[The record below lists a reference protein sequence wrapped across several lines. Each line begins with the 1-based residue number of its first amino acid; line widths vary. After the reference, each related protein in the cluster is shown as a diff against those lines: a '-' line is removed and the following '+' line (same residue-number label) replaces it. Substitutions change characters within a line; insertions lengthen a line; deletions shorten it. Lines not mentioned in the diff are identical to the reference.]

1 MFENPSIAAL
11 MNQNCINIKI
21 DREEHPDLDELYMVA
36 RQLLTQQGGWPN
48 TLFLTPDLKPFYA
61 GGTFAPDE
69 SYGKMSFPR
78 LLEWLNFSWTTQES
92 EVRKVADKVTEDMR
106 PFLVH
111 IPTSPSPLVGEGRG
125 EGAFS
130 TNSIEPA
137 ESSPSPNL
145 SHRGRGEEQK
155 LYQSLAQFHDPRAG
169 GFFQAPKFPHESYL
183 QFLLAYYEA
192 TDTTQALDIV
202 THSLRKMA
210 AGGIYDQVGCGFH
223 RYAVDKEW
231 YVPHFEK
238 MLYNQAQLARVYTDA
253 ARLTA
258 SPYLADIAKSILDFT
273 GGPLTSGTGAFYSAI
288 DAETDGI
295 EGAYYAWTADEF
307 KVLLTPQEITIL
319 TTFYALADIPHFPG
333 HKKVEGQALILRKP
347 LDEAARERQI
357 PYLELAAICGQLMNK
372 LLTAR
377 NKRPSPR
384 LDDKVIVSWNGLMI
398 DAFAHAGKVFNHKPY
413 IARARN
419 AVDFLLEN
427 AIDNNGALHH
437 IYADNRPQLPAILE
451 DYAYLIKG
459 ILTLHKA
466 KPDDALLDAAISLT
480 TRVEELF
487 ADATPGYFAS
497 VAADDIL
504 IRSKN
509 PDDSATPNAN
519 AIMAHNLIDLHAITK
534 EHSYRDRA
542 QNLIDFFLTGSDK
555 VQPEHATMIHAALRL
570 NKQMAPSS
578 EHFDNPNYT
587 LEKKTAPGDTVTAT
601 ATLFPADAKPGSA
614 CELLITLDIKD
625 GWHINAMRS
634 LQPFLIPTQIDVQ
647 GVELIKL
654 SAPEPLHQPGQG
666 DNETLLV
673 YAGLVTFTAHIKL
686 PQERGKIKAQLRYQA
701 CNESNCYAPK
711 DLVLT
716 L

>member
-21 DREEHPDLDELYMVA
+21 DREEHPQLDELYMVA

-92 EVRKVADKVTEDMR
+92 EVRKVAEKVTEDMR

-111 IPTSPSPLVGEGRG
+111 TSPSPLVGEGRG
-125 EGAFS
+125 GGNLS
-130 TNSIEPA
+130 TNSIERA
-137 ESSPSPNL
+137 DSSPPPGL
-145 SHRGRGEEQK
+145 PHKGGGEK

-192 TDTTQALDIV
+192 TGTTQSLDIV

-295 EGAYYAWTADEF
+295 EGAYYAWTAQEF
-307 KVLLTPQEITIL
+307 QTLLTPQEITIL
-319 TTFYALADIPHFPG
+319 TSFYALADIPHFPG

-347 LDEAARERQI
+347 LDDAARERQI

-372 LLTAR
+372 LLMTR

-398 DAFAHAGKVFNHKPY
+398 DAFAHAGKVFNHPPY
-413 IARARN
+413 IPAPAKPSISSSKTPSIITAPSTTSTRTIARN
-419 AVDFLLEN
+419 SPPSW
-427 AIDNNGALHH
+427 
-437 IYADNRPQLPAILE
+437 RTTP
-451 DYAYLIKG
+451 
-459 ILTLHKA
+459 TSSKA
-466 KPDDALLDAAISLT
+466 S
-480 TRVEELF
+480 
-487 ADATPGYFAS
+487 
-497 VAADDIL
+497 
-504 IRSKN
+504 
-509 PDDSATPNAN
+509 
-519 AIMAHNLIDLHAITK
+519 
-534 EHSYRDRA
+534 
-542 QNLIDFFLTGSDK
+542 
-555 VQPEHATMIHAALRL
+555 
-570 NKQMAPSS
+570 
-578 EHFDNPNYT
+578 
-587 LEKKTAPGDTVTAT
+587 
-601 ATLFPADAKPGSA
+601 
-614 CELLITLDIKD
+614 
-625 GWHINAMRS
+625 
-634 LQPFLIPTQIDVQ
+634 
-647 GVELIKL
+647 
-654 SAPEPLHQPGQG
+654 
-666 DNETLLV
+666 
-673 YAGLVTFTAHIKL
+673 
-686 PQERGKIKAQLRYQA
+686 
-701 CNESNCYAPK
+701 
-711 DLVLT
+711 
-716 L
+716 